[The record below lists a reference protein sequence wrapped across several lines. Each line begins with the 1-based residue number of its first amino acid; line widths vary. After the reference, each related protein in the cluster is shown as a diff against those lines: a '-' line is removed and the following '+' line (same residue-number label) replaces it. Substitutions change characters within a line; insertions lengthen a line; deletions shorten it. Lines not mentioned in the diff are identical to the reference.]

1 MLKDHHHS
9 IHVLG
14 VSHIFVLALNLMLS
28 LKSIQTVKNI
38 KLVHTENDETFKL
51 TFNNLN
57 FTMARFLKSLLLEMV
72 QDFLKFF
79 LQMIKATSLSN
90 IFIIPIYVL

>member
-1 MLKDHHHS
+1 VFNDHHHS

-38 KLVHTENDETFKL
+38 KLVHTANDETFKL
-51 TFNNLN
+51 TNNLN

-72 QDFLKFF
+72 QEFLNFF
-79 LQMIKATSLSN
+79 LQMITSTSLSN
-90 IFIIPIYVL
+90 IFVIPIYVL